1 MAAFLYRYNE
11 QSPSAIK
18 LNKGYDSNMNRMMF
32 EAYRILRQF
41 RLTLVLMAM
50 AASASGEPA
59 VEDWQKVVRTSPFWE
74 SQGAYHNLVTLRR
87 WVLAGES
94 YCARNE
100 RHIFFDRRATFLGYI
115 DDGPDIQ
122 ATQQRLNRERQAMA
136 EAGKVDHWVAGE
148 SGQIGYPF
156 ALSCDQPHADLQ
168 AALARYSGKDA
179 SARLW
184 GTWDGMRLGS
194 PEQTVSLH
202 RAVLKVYSDRKQKG
216 RVDLPEDVLSTL
228 AGKILIESGGRKAAH
243 SAADARG
250 VLQLSVAA
258 LKDCELEPQFHY
270 HRLAQIDCAL
280 KLLEQNHRNLE
291 PVFQERFGHLPKAKA
306 GRLYAMLLIQ
316 AYHGGVGR
324 ISALMN
330 DPKLDSAARYFAQHH
345 QRFSAGDIALGMV
358 FHNLGRNQLGFASL
372 YYVTDVGIAIEAACA
387 ALDNLPG
394 CEEI

>member
-1 MAAFLYRYNE
+1 MIH
-11 QSPSAIK
+11 S
-18 LNKGYDSNMNRMMF
+18 MNRMIF
-32 EAYRILRQF
+32 EAYGILRQAP
-41 RLTLVLMAM
+41 LVVLLMAI
-50 AASASGEPA
+50 SCGTSGESA
-59 VEDWQKVVRTSPFWE
+59 VEDWQKVVRTSPYWE
-74 SQGAYHNLVTLRR
+74 SQGAYDNLVTLRR

-94 YCARNE
+94 FCAHHE

-115 DDGPDIQ
+115 DDGTDIQ
-122 ATQQRLNRERQAMA
+122 ATQQRLNRERQALA
-136 EAGKVDHWVAGE
+136 EAGRVDHWVAGE
-148 SGQIGYPF
+148 SGQAGYPF
-156 ALSCDQPHADLQ
+156 ALSCNQPHADLQ

-184 GTWDGMRLGS
+184 GTWDGMRIGS

-202 RAVLKVYSDRKQKG
+202 QAILQVYSDRKKQG
-216 RVDLPEDVLSTL
+216 RVELPKEVLSTL

-250 VLQLSVAA
+250 VLQLSVSA
-258 LKDCELEPQFHY
+258 LNDCELEPQFHF
-270 HRLAQIDCAL
+270 HRMAQIDCAL

-291 PVFQERFGHLPKAKA
+291 PVFQERFGHLPEAKA

-324 ISALMN
+324 ISALMKG
-330 DPKLDSAARYFAQHH
+330 PETDSAARYFAQHH

-372 YYVTDVGIAIEAACA
+372 YYVTDVGIAIDTACA
-387 ALDNLPG
+387 ALEDLPG
-394 CEEI
+394 CGAI